1 MRRRD
6 FIAALGSTVTWSLTA
21 QAQQPT
27 TPVIGFLHSV
37 SSGPFTNVLVA
48 AFRQGLK
55 ETDYVEGQNVI
66 VDHRWAEGQNNR
78 LPELAADLVRQRVI
92 VIAAAGG
99 PSARAAKAATT
110 TTPIVFWMEGD
121 PVELG
126 LVGSL
131 NRPGGNLT
139 GVTTLGAE
147 LTAKRLELLHELV
160 PAAASIAVLVD
171 PTTLTAEAVSRDVQ
185 SAASALGV
193 QMHILH
199 ASVERDFDTAFASLV
214 QLRVGGVVIGPG
226 PFFTEWSKQLG
237 AMAVRHGVPAI
248 FQFREF
254 VAAGGLLSY
263 GGSVSELYE
272 LAGVYTG
279 RILKGEKPPDLPVQ
293 QSTKVELMI
302 NLKTARA
309 LGITVPQVLLGR
321 ADEVIE

>member
-6 FIAALGSTVTWSLTA
+6 FIAALGSSVTWSLVA

-27 TPVIGFLHSV
+27 TPVIGFLHSA
-37 SSGPFTNVLVA
+37 SPGPFTNVLVA

-55 ETDYVEGQNVI
+55 ETGYVEGQNVI
-66 VDHRWAEGQNNR
+66 VDHRWAEGQNDR
-78 LPELAADLVRQRVI
+78 LPELAADLVHQRVI

-99 PSARAAKAATT
+99 LSARAAKAATT

-160 PAAASIAVLVD
+160 PAAASIAVLMD

-185 SAASALGV
+185 SAASALGL

-199 ASVERDFDTAFASLV
+199 AIAERDFDTAFASLA

-226 PFFTEWSKQLG
+226 PFFTARSKQL
-237 AMAVRHGVPAI
+237 AALAVRHGVPAI

-263 GGSVSELYE
+263 GGSISEMYR
-272 LAGVYTG
+272 TRG
-279 RILKGEKPPDLPVQ
+279 RLHRPHSK
-293 QSTKVELMI
+293 
-302 NLKTARA
+302 R
-309 LGITVPQVLLGR
+309 
-321 ADEVIE
+321 

>member
-27 TPVIGFLHSV
+27 IGFLHSV

-263 GGSVSELYE
+263 GGSVSELYDF
-272 LAGVYTG
+272 AGVYTG

>member
-27 TPVIGFLHSV
+27 GIGFLHSV

-99 PSARAAKAATT
+99 PSARAAKAAIT

-185 SAASALGV
+185 SAASALGL

-263 GGSVSELYE
+263 GGSVSELYQ